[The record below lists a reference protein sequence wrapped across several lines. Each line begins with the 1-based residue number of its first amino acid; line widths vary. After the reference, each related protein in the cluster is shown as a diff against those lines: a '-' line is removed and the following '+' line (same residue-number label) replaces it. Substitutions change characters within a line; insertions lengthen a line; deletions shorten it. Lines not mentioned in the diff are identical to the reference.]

1 MKFRPIRLYQ
11 RKLYK
16 HSITA
21 EFNGKAYTV
30 NAEVVLRKELVGDY
44 LVSRKVVDEGV
55 ELVSYDLSAKTGV
68 SKSWIKIEEN
78 WSQSG
83 IKTLTKEVLLYN
95 GLPEEDYRGLF
106 FVC

>member
-1 MKFRPIRLYQ
+1 MTMPYHKYSDIKDNGGEISDLENEVSADKTYQ

-55 ELVSYDLSAKTGV
+55 ELVSYDLSAKPVFPNLGLRLKKTGR
-68 SKSWIKIEEN
+68 KA
-78 WSQSG
+78 
-83 IKTLTKEVLLYN
+83 VLKL
-95 GLPEEDYRGLF
+95 
-106 FVC
+106 